1 MILALTVLETACD
14 SGLGQQ
20 DADELGSEAADVYQ
34 LLVAPRASALAPEGV
49 PAQIVEALAVEQQ
62 QLNGDADAPYVMDVL
77 ALSMLLSEISNC
89 EADAGD
95 PSIELPP
102 WFSAP
107 QDWQFVGRVRINE
120 FGPDDDQGFE
130 ETQPEPPQPEGDF
143 ADLPLWKQ
151 WLEAQR
157 ERAILLDL
165 DTRLA
170 FRSRVDLFPRRNEVL
185 ISSPDR
191 GDGPVPQLGM
201 EEESQGAPED
211 ADPVLHD
218 AEAAA
223 GGSGPMEPRSIFG
236 TDGRL
241 HVPNTTQVPW
251 RRAAALRRRN
261 ADDSVQ
267 DLALCSAAFAG
278 PRHLWTAAHCV
289 IDSNGTLRRAAAPGQ
304 SENGS
309 EPETTPF
316 GTFAVR
322 YIFYPSAFRSGLDSA
337 TYDWALIVLR
347 DTVGYPSWFGSQS
360 ATFGALKNRAH
371 RAIGYPGDFNADYQF
386 VPCANSPN
394 PGGICGGRQYQQLAD
409 LEQVFST
416 SLRSRHDAN
425 NGQSG
430 SGIVR
435 FTDSFSTNYVR
446 GILNR
451 GSADWTK
458 SRRLT
463 NYNLQYLCD
472 AFESLPSTEYEA
484 SCE

>member
-1 MILALTVLETACD
+1 MLSLMATACD
-14 SGLGQQ
+14 AGPSELEVE
-20 DADELGSEAADVYQ
+20 DLGSDAVVAYRR
-34 LLVAPRASALAPEGV
+34 LVAPPEIALAPEGV
-49 PAQIVEALAVEQQ
+49 PAEYVETLQLEQQ
-62 QLNGDADAPYVMDVL
+62 QLNGGANTPYVMDPL
-77 ALSMLLSEISNC
+77 ALSMLVAELGNC
-89 EADAGD
+89 EANAGD
-95 PSIELPP
+95 PGFEIPP
-102 WFSAP
+102 WFAAP
-107 QDWQFVGRVRINE
+107 QDWQFVGRVRFSE
-120 FGPDDDQGFE
+120 ADAVVDEGFA
-130 ETQPEPPQPEGDF
+130 ETQLEPPQPEGDF

-157 ERAILLDL
+157 ERAFLLDL

-185 ISSPDR
+185 ISPPD
-191 GDGPVPQLGM
+191 GADGPVPQLTI
-201 EEESQGAPED
+201 EEDEASAED
-211 ADPVLHD
+211 APSVLLGDGDHEED
-218 AEAAA
+218 A
-223 GGSGPMEPRSIFG
+223 GPMEPRMIFG

-241 HVPNTTQVPW
+241 HVPDTTVNPW
-251 RRAAALRRRN
+251 RRAAALRRRK
-261 ADDSVQ
+261 ADDSVENFS
-267 DLALCSAAFAG
+267 LCSAAFAG

-304 SENGS
+304 SINGAA
-309 EPETTPF
+309 PAATPF

-322 YIFYPSAFRSGLDSA
+322 YIYYPGAFSSGLDSA

-347 DTVGYPSWFGSQS
+347 DTAGYSRWFGSQS
-360 ATFGALKNRAH
+360 ATFGALKNRGH
-371 RAIGYPGDFNADYQF
+371 RAIGYPGDVSSTYQN
-386 VPCANSPN
+386 VGCANSPD
-394 PGGICGGRQYQQLAD
+394 PLGSCQGRQYQQLAD

-416 SLRSRHDAN
+416 SLRSRHDAIG
-425 NGQSG
+425 GQSG

-451 GSADWTK
+451 ESSDWTK

-472 AFESLPSTEYEA
+472 ALDSLPSTAYEA